1 MGNQARL
8 LREPIAFLII
18 KMLLTFLT
26 FLVCVSGLQRT
37 GIYNHF
43 YQVPYSIGERTREWD
58 SRQVILDD

>member
-1 MGNQARL
+1 
-8 LREPIAFLII
+8 
-18 KMLLTFLT
+18 MLLTFLT